1 MKKVWMLLIVLVI
14 AWAGYAQEND
24 EISKEWA
31 MMQASKDK
39 MFEEFNE
46 LKFGMFIHWGVYS
59 KLGGIWDGE
68 HIDSDRAGH
77 QATIGEWI
85 MYSARIPRARYL
97 EVAKTFNPVGF
108 NADEWVKT
116 AKDAGMRYI
125 VAMAKHHDGFALY
138 HSKVSKYNI
147 YDHTPFKRDP
157 MAELYEACQRHG
169 IRMGM
174 YYSHSIDW
182 LDGGD
187 SGNAQYN
194 AANPDKPKET
204 RAANL
209 WDPAPVSYVDYLENK
224 AKPQMRE
231 ILTNFPNLLEIWYDY
246 PRFMNRRQSFEF
258 YKLAYDYQPQ
268 ALINSRVG
276 NGFGDFATGGDNQI
290 SPENFGPY
298 RTWESPA
305 TLNNTW
311 GYKSYDN
318 DWKTLDELLIWVV
331 ELASKGG
338 NYLLNVGPDGNG
350 VIPEESVKVLREVG
364 KWMKVNGEA
373 IYGTQRWTTLREG
386 STVIPRGG
394 TEERKNQGFTIRL
407 TPEDLWFTAK
417 GNFVYAMSLVD
428 PVDNGIS
435 VKSLYNYRNQIKSIR
450 MLGVDESLSWKA
462 AGNTIEIGLP
472 ESNKP
477 KVPGFVLKVE
487 LVDN

>member
-1 MKKVWMLLIVLVI
+1 MRKVYITILCLVTGWF
-14 AWAGYAQEND
+14 AYAQEND
-24 EISKEWA
+24 EISREWTR
-31 MMQASKDK
+31 MQASKDA
-39 MFEEFNE
+39 MFDEFNE

-59 KLGGIWDGE
+59 KLGGVWDGE
-68 HIDSDRAGH
+68 HIDSDRSGH

-97 EVAKTFNPVGF
+97 EVAETFNPVGF
-108 NADEWVKT
+108 DAEEWVKI

-138 HSKVSKYNI
+138 HSKASKYNI

-157 MAELYEACQRHG
+157 LVELYRACQKYG

-194 AANPDKPKET
+194 EANPDKPKET

-209 WDPAPVSYVDYLENK
+209 WDPAPVSYADYLENK
-224 AKPQMRE
+224 AKPQMWE
-231 ILTNFPNLLEIWYDY
+231 ILTTFPNLIEIWYDY
-246 PRFMNRRQSFEF
+246 PRFMNRQQSFDF
-258 YKLAYDYQPQ
+258 YKLAYDYQPN

-276 NGFGDFATGGDNQI
+276 NGFGDYATGGDNQI

-318 DWKTLDELLIWVV
+318 DWKSPGEILIWMV

-373 IYGTQRWTTLREG
+373 IYGTKRWTTLREG
-386 STVIPRGG
+386 KTVIAKGG
-394 TEERKNQGFTIRL
+394 TEERKKQGFKTVL
-407 TPEDLWFTAK
+407 TPEDFWFTTK
-417 GNFVYAMSLVD
+417 DNFIYAMSLVE
-428 PVDNGIS
+428 PVNNQAS
-435 VKSLYNYRNQIKSIR
+435 VKSLYKNRNQIKSIR
-450 MLGVDESLSWKA
+450 LLGTNETLKWKA
-462 AGNTIEIGLP
+462 ADEKIVIEVP
-472 ESNKP
+472 SDKKP
-477 KVPGFVLKVE
+477 NVPGFVLKVE
-487 LVDN
+487 LAK